1 MENEKT
7 GRRRAVYVLLSILV
21 AAGIWLYADLTSG
34 PNGTPQ
40 TKTREF
46 LDIPIEYLYENNLT
60 DRGLMLV
67 EDGTDLTVDLTLK
80 GTRWN
85 ICSLDRSQVRV
96 TASLMDITSAGTQRV
111 NYNVSFTN
119 PKFRN
124 NANAIQRENASF
136 GMATV
141 NISELYSRT
150 IAVSCELVGGVA
162 DTYSAGQVELSHT
175 EVEVRGLQEDIN
187 PISYAKVTLD
197 IGANAVETVSR
208 DLELQYYDENGQL
221 LDKSGIYS
229 SVENIRATLPVF
241 VTKELHLAVDFID
254 APGCRARNTEY
265 VIEPPTIAV
274 TGDAT
279 KLKGVDTLKLNPAYN
294 LLELGTTAS
303 ENYTTTNYP
312 IILPDGC
319 TNVSGVTRAA
329 LRIRF
334 KDMTS
339 AIIPTGNIS
348 WLNLPEGKR
357 VELLTD
363 SLAVKVFGTE
373 ADVSALTGE
382 DIAVTVDL
390 SDYSAA
396 SGTYTVPAE
405 VAVNKGDIGI
415 SGLYQIQLTIREGG
429 EEPPPEE
436 GTTPEDVEASAP
448 VGDDEE
454 GGRHDADRNG

>member
-1 MENEKT
+1 MENEKI
-7 GRRRAVYVLLSILV
+7 GRRRVVYVLLSILV

-40 TKTREF
+40 TQTREF
-46 LDIPIEYLYENNLT
+46 LEIPIEYLYESTLT

-67 EDGTDLTVDLTLK
+67 DEDTDRTIDLELK
-80 GTRWN
+80 GTRWL
-85 ICSLDRSQVRV
+85 ISSLDRSHIRV
-96 TASLMDITSAGTQRV
+96 TASLYDVTSAGVQRV
-111 NYNVSFTN
+111 NYVVSFTDSRFGN
-119 PKFRN
+119 
-124 NANAIQRENASF
+124 NAIQRENASF

-150 IAVSCELVGGVA
+150 IDVSCELVGGVA

-208 DLELQYYDENGQL
+208 DLELQYYDENGRI

-229 SVENIRATLPVF
+229 SVETVRATLPVF
-241 VTKELHLAVDFID
+241 VTKELSLFVNFTDG
-254 APGCRARNTEY
+254 PGCRARNTEY
-265 VIEPPTIAV
+265 FIEPATIAV
-274 TGDAT
+274 SGDAT
-279 KLKGVDTLKLNPAYN
+279 KLKDVETLELGEYD
-294 LLELGTTAS
+294 LRELGTTAS
-303 ENYTTTNYP
+303 ENYTTTNYL

-319 TNVSGVTRAA
+319 T

-339 AIIPTGNIS
+339 ATISTENIS

-373 ADVSALTGE
+373 ADVAALTGE

-390 SDYSAA
+390 DDYSAA
-396 SGTYTVPAE
+396 SGTYTIPAE
-405 VAVNKGDIGI
+405 VTVNKGDVGI
-415 SGLYQIQLTIREGG
+415 SGLYQIQVTIREGG

-436 GTTPEDVEASAP
+436 EAGPEDVEAAAP
-448 VGDDEE
+448 AGEDAQT
-454 GGRHDADRNG
+454 GGTP

>member
-1 MENEKT
+1 MENEKA
-7 GRRRAVYVLLSILV
+7 GRRKVVYLLLAVLV
-21 AAGIWLYADLTSG
+21 ACGIWLYVDLSSG
-34 PNGTPQ
+34 Q
-40 TKTREF
+40 TVTQEY
-46 LDIPIEYLYENNLT
+46 LDIPIEYLYESTLT

-67 EDGTDLTVDLTLK
+67 EDGTDLTIDLTLK

-85 ICSLDRSQVRV
+85 ICSLDRSQIWV
-96 TASLMDITSAGTQRV
+96 TASLLDVTSAGKQRV
-111 NYNVSFTN
+111 NYNVSYTN
-119 PKFRN
+119 PKFNN
-124 NANAIQRENASF
+124 NANAIQKERASF

-150 IAVSCELVGGVA
+150 IDVSCELVGNVA
-162 DTYSAGQVELSHT
+162 ESYSAGQVELSHP
-175 EVEVRGLQEDIN
+175 EVEVRGLQEDID

-197 IGANAVETVSR
+197 IGNSAVETVSR
-208 DLELQYYDENGQL
+208 DLELQFYDQNGQL
-221 LDKSGIYS
+221 LDKADIHS
-229 SVENIRATLPVF
+229 SVENVKATLPVF
-241 VTKELHLAVDFID
+241 VTKELRLVVNFTD

-265 VIEPPTIAV
+265 FIEPQTIAV
-274 TGDAT
+274 SGDAT
-279 KLKGVDTLKLNPAYN
+279 MLKNVETLELDKYDLR
-294 LLELGTTAS
+294 ELGTTAS
-303 ENYTTTNYP
+303 ENYTTTNYM

-339 AIIPTGNIS
+339 ATVSTENIS

-357 VELLTD
+357 VEALTG

-390 SDYSAA
+390 DDYSAA

-405 VAVNKGDIGI
+405 VTVNKGDVGI
-415 SGLYQIQLTIREGG
+415 SGLYQIQVTIREGG

-436 GTTPEDVEASAP
+436 VTAPPSEDEP
-448 VGDDEE
+448 TGEE
-454 GGRHDADRNG
+454 TGG